1 MDPARRAAAALVALA
16 ALSVCWRMRTA
27 RSVFVVLSLA
37 AALVVA
43 LLGYQSLRTL
53 LRAHASAGWPQVIG
67 SVRSSELKRGCG
79 RQRDS
84 YEVEV
89 HYGYSVDGL
98 EYHSTRVAFSRG
110 YCGAEAG
117 AKELSQSFVPGKAV
131 TVYVD
136 PVAPARA
143 VLLAGK
149 ADVLMYLQV
158 GIALL
163 TVIGMLLLLWRALTG
178 RLRVSW

>member
-1 MDPARRAAAALVALA
+1 
-16 ALSVCWRMRTA
+16 MRTA

-53 LRAHASAGWPQVIG
+53 LRAHASAGWPQVTG

-117 AKELSQSFVPGKAV
+117 AKELSQSFVPGKA
-131 TVYVD
+131 
-136 PVAPARA
+136 
-143 VLLAGK
+143 
-149 ADVLMYLQV
+149 
-158 GIALL
+158 
-163 TVIGMLLLLWRALTG
+163 
-178 RLRVSW
+178 